1 MECPRNGQDTQN
13 VCLERETMENYIL
26 GKYRAWKNGVY
37 VDITLE
43 NFASDTRYVHPIFK
57 VDCPFVTLFK
67 DTFFKI
73 YEMYFESGN
82 VLDFPVATDMA
93 DEIDKEIVTILKVLN
108 FISDT
113 VQELPK

>member
-1 MECPRNGQDTQN
+1 
-13 VCLERETMENYIL
+13 
-26 GKYRAWKNGVY
+26 
-37 VDITLE
+37 
-43 NFASDTRYVHPIFK
+43 
-57 VDCPFVTLFK
+57 
-67 DTFFKI
+67 
-73 YEMYFESGN
+73 MYFESGN